1 MNKRISALL
10 ILLALFMQT
19 LCGCLAPLEKIS
31 TDTTYTPSPFPSPS
45 PSNPNGTCQ
54 AKKDHKDG
62 DSNGICDTCH
72 ADVTVTLDLY
82 AINDLHGKFADSDT
96 QGGVDELTTYLR
108 TSAMRDEQA
117 IFLSTGD
124 MWQGSSESNVTRG
137 NLMTDWMN
145 DLGFASM
152 TLGNHEYDWGED
164 PVRTNAEI
172 ANFPFL
178 AINVFERATNER
190 VDYCEPSILL
200 ERGNLTVGIIGA
212 IGDCYSSISSDQVED
227 IYFKTDA
234 QLTALVIAEA
244 KRLRESGADYIVYA
258 IHDGYGRS
266 STGTKDVASGMI
278 SSYYDPSLSRDG
290 HVDMVFEGHSHKSY
304 VLRDTYGVYH
314 LQGGGDNQGLSHA
327 EVEINFVN
335 DTSKVNTAENVT
347 ASTYAS
353 LADDAIVAELLAKYD
368 SVIAPT
374 RRVLGNNVRFR
385 SSDELCDL
393 AAKLYYEIGLQTWGD
408 TYDIAL
414 GGGFFQARSPY
425 NLNAGDVTYSDVQMI
440 FPFDNQIVLCA
451 VSGYKLQQKFFET
464 SNSSYHISYGSYGQ
478 SLKGNIDPNA
488 TYYVVVDTYTS
499 QYTPNGL
506 TVVAQLA
513 PDVFA
518 RDLLAEYIENGGF
531 EN

>member
-1 MNKRISALL
+1 MNKRIIAVFTLVACLL
-10 ILLALFMQT
+10 QMF
-19 LCGCLAPLEKIS
+19 CGCVMFLETNPDS
-31 TDTTYTPSPFPSPS
+31 TSTTVSQNSTP
-45 PSNPNGTCQ
+45 NTPNGLCQ
-54 AKKDHKDG
+54 SKKDHTDA
-62 DSNGICDTCH
+62 DSNGFCDTCRK
-72 ADVTVTLDLY
+72 DVTVTLDLY

-108 TSAMRDEQA
+108 TSKNRDEQA

-124 MWQGSSESNVTRG
+124 MWQGSAESNVTRG
-137 NLMTDWMN
+137 NLITDWMN

-152 TLGNHEYDWGED
+152 TLGNHEYDWGET
-164 PVRTNAEI
+164 PVKENAEI
-172 ANFPFL
+172 AEFPFL

-200 ERGNLTVGIIGA
+200 ERGELTVGIIGA
-212 IGDCYSSISSDQVED
+212 IGDCYSSISADQVED

-234 QLTALVIAEA
+234 QLTSLVVAEA
-244 KRLRESGADYIVYA
+244 KRLRQNGADYIVYA

-266 STGTKDVASGMI
+266 SVGTKDIASGTL

-290 HVDMVFEGHSHKSY
+290 HVDMVFEGHSHQSY

-314 LQGGGDNQGLSHA
+314 LQGGGDNKGISHA

-335 DTSKVNTAENVT
+335 DTSKVNTAENVKT
-347 ASTYAS
+347 SAYAS
-353 LADDAIVAELLAKYD
+353 LADDAIVAELLLKYD
-368 SVIAPT
+368 DIIAPT

-393 AAKLYYEIGLQTWGD
+393 AAKLYYEIGIQTWGD
-408 TYDIAL
+408 TYNIAL

-440 FPFDNQIVLCA
+440 FPFDNQIVLCS
-451 VSGYKLQQKFFET
+451 VSGYKLQQKFFNT
-464 SNSSYHISYGSYGQ
+464 SNSNYHISYGTYGQ
-478 SLKGNIDPNA
+478 SIKDAIDPNA
-488 TYYVVVDTYTS
+488 TYYVVVDSYTS

-506 TVVAQLA
+506 TVVAELA